1 MIKNI
6 CRLEHKVGEKIYQL
20 LCDQDS
26 PLVDVKEA
34 LFEFTKYVGKIED
47 QVKAQQAQAEAE
59 KLKAEDAKEEIVVP
73 EPEGK

>member
-26 PLVDVKEA
+26 PLGDVKEA

-47 QVKAQQAQAEAE
+47 QVKAQHAQAEAE